1 MFIGSKLIEFLL
13 CLGQVRSDADFYDL
27 MLETTRRLGFE
38 QFAFVS
44 HVDLVAAAHEAVAIS
59 NYPEGWV
66 ERIMTERYYLDD
78 PVHAASIGRSTPY
91 AWHSISDDIIQS
103 KRQRTILTEGASFGL
118 QDGITVPVHS
128 PGEYR
133 GTCSFATSQ
142 PVTMTPQIRGA
153 THVVAG
159 FGFEAARKLVHVR
172 LGIEQSA
179 PTLPRFSP
187 REVDCVG
194 LVASGMGD
202 AQIAHALG
210 LSEATVHQHVTGA
223 MRKCGVFKRT
233 ALVFRALFD
242 GHICFH
248 SVRRTSSK

>member
-1 MFIGSKLIEFLL
+1 MVIGPELVEFMLS
-13 CLGQVRSDADFYDL
+13 LGHVRTNADFHDL
-27 MLETTRRLGFE
+27 MLETTRRLGFK

-44 HVDLVAAAHEAVAIS
+44 HVDLLAAADEAVAIS
-59 NYPEGWV
+59 NYPDGWV
-66 ERIMTERYYLDD
+66 ERIFAERYYLDD

-91 AWHSISDDIIQS
+91 AWHSIQRRVRLS
-103 KRQRTILTEGASFGL
+103 KRQLSIMQEGARFGL
-118 QDGITVPVHS
+118 QDGVTVPVHS

-133 GTCSFATSQ
+133 GTCSFATSER
-142 PVTMTPQIRGA
+142 VSMTPRIRGA
-153 THVVAG
+153 THIVAG
-159 FGFEAARKLVHVR
+159 FGFEAARKLVRIR
-172 LGIEQSA
+172 LGAEKST
-179 PTLPRFSP
+179 PSLPRLSP

-194 LVASGMGD
+194 LVANGMGD
-202 AQIAHALG
+202 TQIAHALG

-248 SVRRTSSK
+248 SLRRTSSK

>member
-1 MFIGSKLIEFLL
+1 MFIGSELIEFLL
-13 CLGQVRSDADFYDL
+13 CLGQVRSDADFFDL

-44 HVDLVAAAHEAVAIS
+44 HVDLVAASEDAVAIS
-59 NYPEGWV
+59 NYPDGWV
-66 ERIMTERYYLDD
+66 ERILTERYYLDD
-78 PVHAASIGRSTPY
+78 PVHAASIGRNTPY
-91 AWHSISDDIIQS
+91 AWHAIGAEVIQS
-103 KRQRTILTEGASFGL
+103 RRQRTILKEGASFGL
-118 QDGITVPVHS
+118 QDGVTVPVHS

-142 PVTMTPQIRGA
+142 PVSMTPQIRGA
-153 THVVAG
+153 THIVAG
-159 FGFEAARKLVHVR
+159 FGFETARMLVRMR
-172 LGIEQSA
+172 LGLERTVPS
-179 PTLPRFSP
+179 LPRLSP

-202 AQIAHALG
+202 TQIAHALG
-210 LSEATVHQHVTGA
+210 LSEATVHQHITGA

-248 SVRRTSSK
+248 SLLRTSSK